1 MTDYGHDL
9 QFGVFLTPDAAQADR
24 LLELAGL
31 AEVLGLDLLTVQ
43 DHPYQPR
50 FLDTWTLLS
59 AIAARTSSIRVA
71 PNVAN
76 LPMRQPVVLARSVA
90 SLDILSGGRVELGL
104 GAGAFWD
111 AIAAIGG
118 PRLSPGESVDALGEA
133 IEVIR
138 AVWQAGEE
146 PIRHQGPHYRIL
158 GARPG
163 PAPRHAVEIWL
174 GAYKPRMLALTG
186 ARADGW
192 LPSMPYAEPG
202 ELPAMS
208 AAIDRA
214 AVAAGRNPVEIR
226 RLYNINGS
234 FEEAGGFLR
243 GTPEEW
249 VEQLAG
255 LTAESGISTFLL
267 ACEEEETLRRFAT
280 AVVPGVRGL
289 VEEAR
294 QSGQARTPPPSLE
307 PEQPAGEPQPPSH
320 QPQPSRRPQPPEA
333 GQPFT
338 VKPTP
343 DDGTRLS
350 PEPPWEESDRPA
362 GPAPDPAR
370 RYTAEELAAGRHL
383 IDVHDVLRAELGRLR
398 EILEQVAAGDS
409 DPAALRSFF
418 NRMTIRQN
426 HWTLG
431 AFCESYCRAV
441 TAHHTIEDQS
451 VFPHLGRSD
460 ARLRA
465 VLERLGQEHETIAA
479 MLDRVDEAL
488 VKLVSDEPRAL
499 VLVQGAIDEV
509 TDAMGSH
516 FSYEEREL
524 VEPLARLGFY

>member
-9 QFGVFLTPDAAQADR
+9 QFGVFLTPNAAQADR
-24 LLELAGL
+24 LLELASL

-59 AIAARTSSIRVA
+59 AIAARTASIRVA

-118 PRLSPGESVDALGEA
+118 PRLTPGESVDALAEA

-138 AVWQAGEE
+138 AVWQAGDG
-146 PIRHQGPHYRIL
+146 PIRHEGRHYRIL

-202 ELPAMS
+202 ELAAMN
-208 AAIDRA
+208 AAIDSA

-226 RLYNINGS
+226 RLYNVNGS
-234 FEEAGGFLR
+234 FGEAGGFLR
-243 GTPEEW
+243 GSTDEW

-255 LTAESGISTFLL
+255 LAAESGISTFLL

-280 AVVPGVRGL
+280 EVVPGVRGL

-294 QSGQARTPPPSLE
+294 RSGQSSAPRRPSE
-307 PEQPAGEPQPPSH
+307 PEQPGGQPQRPQ
-320 QPQPSRRPQPPEA
+320 QPQPA
-333 GQPFT
+333 GAEQPFT
-338 VKPTP
+338 VEPTP

-350 PEPPWEESDRPA
+350 PEAPWEERDRPA
-362 GPAPDPAR
+362 GPAPDPSR

-383 IDVHDVLRAELGRLR
+383 IDVHNGLRAELGRLR

-451 VFPHLGRSD
+451 VFPHLARGD

-488 VKLVSDEPRAL
+488 VKLVSEEPHAL
-499 VLVQGAIDEV
+499 GLVREAVDAI